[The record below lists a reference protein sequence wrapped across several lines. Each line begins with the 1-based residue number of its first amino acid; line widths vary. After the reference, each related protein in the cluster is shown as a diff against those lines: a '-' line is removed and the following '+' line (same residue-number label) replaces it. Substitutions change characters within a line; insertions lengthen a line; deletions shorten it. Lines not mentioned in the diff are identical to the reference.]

1 MKRYEIN
8 ENSAKQAKEMNSF
21 SDYQSNSA
29 TNGYNNYLNKFEQ
42 KVDELIK
49 RYPDNINDEALE
61 LIEYYKDKY
70 AKKLAFAINKSNSI
84 EARMPSIMISGA
96 GNFNFRKKEKQNNA
110 RQSFWEQYGDL
121 FSEDNYYFNK
131 IKTIITNKVIFSDD
145 AMAIEKLEKKIDK
158 LSEEQNFMKEIN
170 AYYKKHKSFKGCE
183 LLNEKQIRELNEK
196 LEMFHYYSQPFPT
209 FELTNNNA
217 NIRRL
222 KERVESLKKLKA
234 RANTENENKYIQVE
248 GLQVVEDAEDM
259 RIRIIFDN
267 IPDEETR
274 TLLKSYGFKWSP
286 KNSAWQR
293 QLTGNGIYATKTVLE
308 KLKEKQ

>member
-1 MKRYEIN
+1 
-8 ENSAKQAKEMNSF
+8 MNSF

>member
-1 MKRYEIN
+1 MNKYEIN
-8 ENSAKQAKEMNSF
+8 ENIAKQAKEMNSF
-21 SDYQSNSA
+21 SDYKINSA
-29 TNGYNNYLNKFEQ
+29 TNEYNSYLNSFEQ
-42 KVDELIK
+42 EVDALIK
-49 RYPDNINDEALE
+49 RYPDNINEEALE

-96 GNFNFRKKEKQNNA
+96 GNFNYRKKERQNQA
-110 RQSFWEQYGDL
+110 RENFWKEYGDL
-121 FSEDNYYFNK
+121 FSDDNYYFNK
-131 IKTIITNKVIFSDD
+131 IRNIITNKVIFSDD
-145 AMAIEKLEKKIDK
+145 AMAIEKLEAKIDK
-158 LSEEQNFMKEIN
+158 LTELQNRMKNVN
-170 AYYKKHKSFKGCE
+170 AYYKKHKSLDGCE
-183 LLNEKQIRELNEK
+183 DISEHNARKLLQDLADYPY
-196 LEMFHYYSQPFPT
+196 LQQPFPSY
-209 FELTNNNA
+209 ELTNNNA

-222 KERVESLKKLKA
+222 KERVESLKKLKE
-234 RANTENENKYIQVE
+234 RANTESENKYIQVD

-267 IPDEETR
+267 IPDEQTR

-308 KLKEKQ
+308 KLKEKN

>member
-1 MKRYEIN
+1 MNKYEIN
-8 ENSAKQAKEMNSF
+8 ENIAKQAKEMNSF
-21 SDYQSNSA
+21 SDYKTNSA
-29 TNGYNNYLNKFEQ
+29 TNEYNSYLNSFEQ
-42 KVDELIK
+42 EVDELIK
-49 RYPDNINDEALE
+49 RYPNNINEEALE

-96 GNFNFRKKEKQNNA
+96 GNFNYRKKERQNQA
-110 RQSFWEQYGDL
+110 RESFWKEYGDL
-121 FSEDNYYFNK
+121 FSDDNYYFNK
-131 IKTIITNKVIFSDD
+131 IRNIITNKVIFSDD
-145 AMAIEKLEKKIDK
+145 AMAIEKLEAKIDK
-158 LSEEQNFMKEIN
+158 LTELQNKMKNVN
-170 AYYKKHKSFKGCE
+170 AYYKKHKSLDGCE
-183 LLNEKQIRELNEK
+183 DISEHNARKLLQDLADYPY
-196 LEMFHYYSQPFPT
+196 LQQPFPSY
-209 FELTNNNA
+209 ELTNNNA

-222 KERVESLKKLKA
+222 KERVESLKKLKE
-234 RANTENENKYIQVE
+234 RANSESENKYIQVD

-308 KLKEKQ
+308 KLKEKN